1 MKKNLLLKSV
11 AGFGLGIVLGVISNK
26 IDEYTLAKI
35 EEKEVLDKADS
46 IINN

>member
-1 MKKNLLLKSV
+1 MKNLVLKSAV
-11 AGFGLGIVLGVISNK
+11 GFAAGIVLGLVSNK
-26 IDEYTLAKI
+26 IDAYTLAKI